1 MKILFNSRGVA
12 FLLGISIALTTTAFL
27 SLVQGVSGPALL
39 VCFVLAFSS
48 SYILISITL
57 EFLVFR
63 EVNKVYTMLN
73 KLKRKDLSFVE
84 KQEEPQLVNPFRR
97 ITQEIHDYAADKQK
111 EINDLKKMAEFRKE
125 FVANV
130 SHELKTPIFAA
141 QGFVHTLLDG
151 AVENRKFRYKFLKKA
166 AKSLD
171 GLDMLVQDL
180 LTLSQMETGGIK
192 MHYEHFDLLET
203 IRDVFEQLEDDAEKK
218 QIKLVLDAQPS
229 DHTHVYADPHRI
241 YQVMINLVSNAIKY
255 TKKSK
260 SAITVYLKSETGG
273 VTVYVQDHGRGIPAE
288 DIHRIFERFYRVEK
302 SRSKNKGGT
311 GLGLAIVKHVLEA
324 HKTKVNVVS
333 EVGEGST
340 FSFTLKRGKALR
352 RRTQPSD
359 LVSEAD
365 PAQSE

>member
-1 MKILFNSRGVA
+1 MLFNSRGVA
-12 FLLGISIALTTTAFL
+12 VLLGASIALITTAFL
-27 SLVQGVSGPALL
+27 SLMDGVSSYALW
-39 VCFVLAFSS
+39 VCFALAFAS
-48 SYILISITL
+48 SYILISVTL

-63 EVNKVYTMLN
+63 EVHKVYKMLN
-73 KLKRKDLSFVE
+73 QLKRKNLSFVE
-84 KQEEPQLVNPFRR
+84 QKEEGLVNPFRR
-97 ITQEIHDYAADKQK
+97 ITQEIRDYTADKQR

-171 GLDMLVQDL
+171 GLDVLVQDL

-192 MHYEHFDLLET
+192 MHYEHFDLLVT
-203 IRDVFEQLEDDAEKK
+203 VRDVFEQLEDDAEKK
-218 QIKLVLDAQPS
+218 EVKLVLDAAPT

-241 YQVMINLVSNAIKY
+241 YQVLINLVSNAIKY

-260 SAITVYLKSETGG
+260 TTITVYVEDKDSG
-273 VTVYVQDHGRGIPAE
+273 VTVFVKDQGRGIPAE
-288 DIHRIFERFYRVEK
+288 DIERIFERFYRVEK

-311 GLGLAIVKHVLEA
+311 G
-324 HKTKVNVVS
+324 
-333 EVGEGST
+333 
-340 FSFTLKRGKALR
+340 
-352 RRTQPSD
+352 
-359 LVSEAD
+359 
-365 PAQSE
+365 